1 MTIAQ
6 ATIAGITRN
15 EPRAIRCLV
24 ASTLSGLTSGAAM
37 AAWSARRISRD
48 RSNDKVVDCE
58 SSVLIGL
65 PSLVSI

>member
-1 MTIAQ
+1 
-6 ATIAGITRN
+6 
-15 EPRAIRCLV
+15 
-24 ASTLSGLTSGAAM
+24 M